1 MGISGKTFRGVVVPG
16 RGLGA
21 QRMANPSLLHA
32 RSVLLLSLWCLGRS
46 TSVCPSPL
54 MAR

>member
-21 QRMANPSLLHA
+21 QRMANRPSCA
-32 RSVLLLSLWCLGRS
+32 PRS
-46 TSVCPSPL
+46 
-54 MAR
+54 A